1 MSIRS
6 ASDEHPMEQRGKIE
20 ANKDKT
26 GMKIKPFRGIRPP
39 KELVEQ
45 VSSRPYDVLNSEEAR
60 QEAAGNEKSL
70 YHIIKPEIN
79 FAPGTD
85 EHDERVYAAAK
96 EQFALFKR
104 NGWLVQDQE
113 EHYYVY
119 AQSIVESGE
128 LRVERSSEVESKKLP
143 GTVKTQFGLVVG
155 AWVDDYLEGRI
166 KKHELTRRDKEE
178 DRMKHVR
185 VLNANMEPVFFAYP
199 HRDDLDAIVA
209 AVCKKEPEYDFVAA
223 PEGFRHTFWVVEDK
237 AVIKRITDIFAEIP
251 AMYIAD
257 GHHRSAAA
265 AGVGREL
272 KIKNEKLKIENPEYE
287 YFLAV
292 CFPENQLNIIDYNR
306 VVKDLNGLS
315 EEEFLAKLSEDFE
328 VSEITRSR
336 DHVTTNHDAI
346 KPKGLHNFSLYLGG
360 KWYSLTAKAG
370 RYNDAD
376 PIGVL
381 DVTISSNLIL
391 DKILGIKDLRSDKR
405 IDFVGG
411 IRGLGELERR
421 VESGE
426 WKMALALYPVT
437 MQQIINIA
445 DSGNIMPPKTT
456 WFEPKL
462 RSGLVV
468 HELE

>member
-1 MSIRS
+1 MR
-6 ASDEHPMEQRGKIE
+6 
-20 ANKDKT
+20 
-26 GMKIKPFRGIRPP
+26 IKPFRGIRPP
-39 KELVEQ
+39 KELVEE

-85 EHDERVYAAAK
+85 EHDPRVYDAAV
-96 EQFALFKR
+96 EQFKLFKQK
-104 NGWLVQDQE
+104 GWLVQDPE
-113 EHYYVY
+113 ERYYVY
-119 AQSIVESGE
+119 AQTILASNPLSGG
-128 LRVERSSEVESKKLP
+128 KD
-143 GTVKTQFGLVVG
+143 KTQYGLVVG

-166 KKHELTRRDKEE
+166 KKHELTRKDKEE

-185 VLNANMEPVFFAYP
+185 ALNANMAPVFFAYP

-209 AVCKKEPEYDFVAA
+209 SVIKSEPEYDFVAA
-223 PEGFRHTFWVVEDK
+223 PEGFRHTFWVIEDK
-237 AVIKRITDIFAEIP
+237 QIIARITEIFAEIP

-265 AGVGREL
+265 AGVGAE
-272 KIKNEKLKIENPEYE
+272 KQKATGDKNAEFN

-292 CFPENQLNIIDYNR
+292 CFPDNQLNIIDYNR
-306 VVKDLNGLS
+306 VVKDLNGLM
-315 EEEFLAKLSEDFE
+315 EEEFLTKLAEDFE
-328 VSEITRSR
+328 VEEIKAPTDRTDLTDFSFY
-336 DHVTTNHDAI
+336 
-346 KPKGLHNFSLYLGG
+346 KPKALHNFSLYLGG
-360 KWYSLTAKAG
+360 KWYSLTAKEG
-370 RYNDAD
+370 RYNDND

-391 DKILGIKDLRSDKR
+391 DQILGIKDLRTDKR

-411 IRGLGELERR
+411 IRGLGELKRR
-421 VESGE
+421 VDSGE
-426 WKMALALYPVT
+426 MKMALALYPVT
-437 MQQIINIA
+437 MQQIIDIA

-468 HELE
+468 HELN